1 MGFLKWHEGKL
12 DRPAVQARGVVQVA
26 SDAATVLIV
35 LTGASGLVVV
45 GVWVAPD
52 ANKLNT
58 KASKPRARKMSVL

>member
-1 MGFLKWHEGKL
+1 MRSVRGMKEIGSA
-12 DRPAVQARGVVQVA
+12 RVQAHGVVQVA

-35 LTGASGLVVV
+35 LTGASGLGVV

>member
-1 MGFLKWHEGKL
+1 
-12 DRPAVQARGVVQVA
+12 VVQVA

-35 LTGASGLVVV
+35 LTGASGLGVV